1 MEPAG
6 SFPSSQENVVQ
17 DMYDVNAADHVLK
30 PGADF
35 KSIQSKHP
43 SWIVN
48 ENQ

>member
-1 MEPAG
+1 
-6 SFPSSQENVVQ
+6 
-17 DMYDVNAADHVLK
+17 VLK

-48 ENQ
+48 ENQWPTIRNIQMQSIF